1 MNLSKSNKWIDLRRR
16 EQILKNSKSIVTH
29 LFLLLASVIMLIP
42 FVWMISTSFKP
53 ATEILIWP
61 PQLIPKNPTW
71 MNYFKVFNTSLI
83 VRYFFNSLIIA
94 VVSTLMVLATSLV
107 AGYVFAKFRFPGR
120 NLLFLLIV
128 ATAIVPF
135 ESYMVPFYLQMIA
148 VKWINTYQGIIAPFV
163 IMSFGIFLMRQ
174 HISSS
179 IPDEFIDAARIDGA
193 SEWNIFRLVIV
204 PMSTSALGA
213 LGTFAFIQAWGAFI
227 WPLLIAS
234 NDKMFNMEL
243 GLAAFQFKF
252 SVDYGPLMAG
262 SVLNIIPVIIAFIFL
277 RRQII
282 ENIALSGLK
291 G

>member
-1 MNLSKSNKWIDLRRR
+1 MNLANTYIPNDTRRR
-16 EQILKNSKSIVTH
+16 ERLLRNSKSVATH
-29 LFLLLASVIMLIP
+29 LILILASVVMLIP
-42 FVWMISTSFKP
+42 FVWMVSTSFKP
-53 ATEILIWP
+53 PTEVLIWP
-61 PQLIPKNPTW
+61 PQLIPKNPTV
-71 MNYFKVFNTSLI
+71 MNYFKVFSTSLI
-83 VRYFFNSLIIA
+83 LRYFFNSLVIS
-94 VVSTLMVLATSLV
+94 VVSTLMVIGTSLV

-135 ESYMVPFYLQMIA
+135 ESYMVPFYLQMIDLQ
-148 VKWINTYQGIIAPFV
+148 WINTYQGIIAPYA

-174 HISSS
+174 HISSA

-213 LGTFAFIQAWGAFI
+213 LGTFAFIQAWGSFI

-234 NDKMFNMEL
+234 NEKMFNMEL

-262 SVLNIIPVIIAFIFL
+262 SVLNIVPVIIAFIFL

>member
-1 MNLSKSNKWIDLRRR
+1 MNLAKTHIPTDSRRR
-16 EQILKNSKSIVTH
+16 ERLVKNTKGFSTH
-29 LFLLLASVIMLIP
+29 LILILASVVMLIP

-53 ATEILIWP
+53 PTEVSIWP

-71 MNYFKVFNTSLI
+71 MNYFKVFSTSLI
-83 VRYFFNSLIIA
+83 LRYFLNSLIIA
-94 VVSTLMVLATSLV
+94 IVSTLIVIGTSLV

-135 ESYMVPFYLQMIA
+135 ESYMVPFYLQMIDI
-148 VKWINTYQGIIAPFV
+148 KWINTYQGIIAPYA

-174 HISSS
+174 HISSA

-193 SEWNIFRLVIV
+193 SEWNIFRLIIV
-204 PMSTSALGA
+204 PLSTSALGA
-213 LGTFAFIQAWGAFI
+213 LGTFSFIQAWGAFI

-234 NDKMFNMEL
+234 NEKMFNMEL

-262 SVLNIIPVIIAFIFL
+262 SVLNIVPVIIAFIFL

>member
-1 MNLSKSNKWIDLRRR
+1 MNLANTTIPAYTRRR
-16 EQILKNSKSIVTH
+16 ERLLRNSKGVATH
-29 LFLLLASVIMLIP
+29 LILILASVVMLIP
-42 FVWMISTSFKP
+42 FVWMVSTSFKP
-53 ATEILIWP
+53 PTEVLIWP
-61 PQLIPKNPTW
+61 PQLIPKNPTV
-71 MNYFKVFNTSLI
+71 MNYFKVFSTSLI
-83 VRYFFNSLIIA
+83 VRYFFNSLVIS
-94 VVSTLMVLATSLV
+94 VVSTLMVIGTSLV

-135 ESYMVPFYLQMIA
+135 ESYMVPFYLQMIDL
-148 VKWINTYQGIIAPFV
+148 KWINTYQGIIAPYA

-174 HISSS
+174 HISSA

-213 LGTFAFIQAWGAFI
+213 LGTFAFIQAWGSFI

-234 NDKMFNMEL
+234 NEKMFNMEL

-262 SVLNIIPVIIAFIFL
+262 SVLNIVPVIIAFIFL

>member
-1 MNLSKSNKWIDLRRR
+1 MNLVKTNTTINSRRR
-16 EQILKNSKSIVTH
+16 ERLTKNVKSIFTH
-29 LFLLLASVIMLIP
+29 FLLILASVIMLIP
-42 FVWMISTSFKP
+42 FVWMVSTSFKP
-53 ATEILIWP
+53 ATEILAWP
-61 PQLIPKNPTW
+61 PKLIPINPTW
-71 MNYFKVFNTSLI
+71 ANYFKVFNTTLI

-94 VVSTLMVLATSLV
+94 VVSTLFVLATSLV
-107 AGYVFAKFRFPGR
+107 AGYIFAKFRFPGR
-120 NLLFLLIV
+120 DLLFLLIV

-135 ESYMVPFYLQMIA
+135 EAYMVPFYLQMI
-148 VKWINTYQGIIAPFV
+148 VLKWINTYQGIIAPYM

-174 HISSS
+174 HISSA

-193 SEWNIFRLVIV
+193 SEWSIFRLVIV
-204 PMSTSALGA
+204 PMSTSAMGA

-234 NDKMFNMEL
+234 NDKIFNMEL

-262 SVLNIIPVIIAFIFL
+262 SVLNIIPIIIAFIFL

>member
-1 MNLSKSNKWIDLRRR
+1 MNLANTYIPTDTRRR
-16 EQILKNSKSIVTH
+16 ERLVKNTKGVATH
-29 LFLLLASVIMLIP
+29 LILILASVVMLIP
-42 FVWMISTSFKP
+42 FVWMVSTSFKP
-53 ATEILIWP
+53 PTEVLIWP

-71 MNYFKVFNTSLI
+71 MNYFKVFSTSLI
-83 VRYFFNSLIIA
+83 LRYFFNSLVIS
-94 VVSTLMVLATSLV
+94 VVSTLMVIGTSLV

-135 ESYMVPFYLQMIA
+135 ESYMVPFYLQMIDL
-148 VKWINTYQGIIAPFV
+148 KWINTYQGIIAPYA
-163 IMSFGIFLMRQ
+163 IMSFGIFLIRQ
-174 HISSS
+174 HISSA

-213 LGTFAFIQAWGAFI
+213 LGTFAFIQAWGSFI

-234 NDKMFNMEL
+234 NEKMFNMEL

-262 SVLNIIPVIIAFIFL
+262 SVLNIVPVIIAFIFL

>member
-1 MNLSKSNKWIDLRRR
+1 MNLAKTHIPTDSRRR
-16 EQILKNSKSIVTH
+16 ERLLKNTKGFSTH
-29 LFLLLASVIMLIP
+29 LILILASVVMLIP
-42 FVWMISTSFKP
+42 FLWMISTSFKP
-53 ATEILIWP
+53 PTEVSIWP

-71 MNYFKVFNTSLI
+71 MNYFKVFSTSLI
-83 VRYFFNSLIIA
+83 LRYFLNSLIIA
-94 VVSTLMVLATSLV
+94 IVSTLIVIGSSLV

-135 ESYMVPFYLQMIA
+135 ESYMVPFYLQMIDI
-148 VKWINTYQGIIAPFV
+148 KWINTYQGIIAPYA

-174 HISSS
+174 HISSA

-193 SEWNIFRLVIV
+193 SEWNIFRLIIV
-204 PMSTSALGA
+204 PLSTSALGA
-213 LGTFAFIQAWGAFI
+213 LGTFSFIQAWGAFI

-234 NDKMFNMEL
+234 NEKMFNMEL

-262 SVLNIIPVIIAFIFL
+262 SVLNIVPVIIAFIFL

>member
-1 MNLSKSNKWIDLRRR
+1 
-16 EQILKNSKSIVTH
+16 
-29 LFLLLASVIMLIP
+29 MLIP

-53 ATEILIWP
+53 PTEVSIWP

-71 MNYFKVFNTSLI
+71 MNYFKVFSTSLI
-83 VRYFFNSLIIA
+83 LRYFLNSLIIA
-94 VVSTLMVLATSLV
+94 VVSTLIVIGTSLV

-135 ESYMVPFYLQMIA
+135 ESYMVPFYLQMIDI
-148 VKWINTYQGIIAPFV
+148 KWINTYQGIIAPYA

-174 HISSS
+174 HISSA

-193 SEWNIFRLVIV
+193 SEWNIFRLIIV
-204 PMSTSALGA
+204 PLSTSALGA
-213 LGTFAFIQAWGAFI
+213 LGTFSFIQAWGAFI

-234 NDKMFNMEL
+234 NEKMFNMEL

-262 SVLNIIPVIIAFIFL
+262 SVLNIVPVIIAFIFL